1 MQITKEDFRAG
12 FESLLFEKYSRL
24 PQNCT
29 PSEIYIALAEYV
41 ADSTSDLEVDTFKR
55 HFYRG
60 SKRVYYF
67 SMEFLIGPLL
77 DNYLLNLG
85 IRKAVADGL
94 WDMGISF
101 DEVCSC
107 EPDPALGNG
116 GLGRLAACF
125 LDSMAA
131 LDIAGT
137 GMGLRYKYG
146 LFRQR
151 IESGYQIEEPDNW
164 LKNGWPWE
172 TVKPSE
178 SVVVRFGGT
187 VDRYYEDGKL
197 KFNYSGYEKVKAVPY
212 DVPIIGF
219 GGETVNQLRLW
230 RAQPEDDIVDLEA
243 FDRGD
248 YSAGLRSQSNA
259 EALTYFLYPN
269 DTHESGRVLRL
280 KQEYFLVCAGISNI
294 MRTYRDEYGD
304 DRWGELGQ
312 HVSIHI
318 NDTHPALCV
327 PELMRVLMD
336 EKGMEWDD
344 AWKTTCE
351 VMSFT
356 NHTVLPEALE
366 KWPQDS
372 IKQLLPR
379 VYMIIE
385 EIDRRWQQELRSRGE
400 DFGRV
405 HRSTAILWGG
415 EARMADLSI
424 IGSHSVNG
432 VAGLHSEILK
442 NDLFRDFARIHPE
455 KFNNKT
461 NGISHRRFLIQS
473 NPDLT
478 ELITE
483 AIGPGWITGFEK
495 LAELKQYSDD
505 HVFIDKLLAVKRV
518 NKLRLSAYIGDAEHI
533 LVDPDSV
540 FDVQVKRIHAY
551 KRQLMNAFKVLD
563 LYMRLKED
571 PHMEINPYTFI
582 FAGKAAP
589 GYAFAKEV
597 IKFVCSIADMVNS
610 DKTVND
616 KIKVVFVENFRI
628 SNAQLI
634 YPAADIGEQIS
645 TAGKEASGTGNMKF
659 MMNGAICLGTLDGAN
674 IEIRDLAGAENFQ
687 LFGMTAEEVAQ
698 LRMSGGYDSQ
708 SFAESKPEIK
718 RLLDSLTGGFF
729 PAGTSFWGIHDAMIR
744 QNDEYF
750 VLRDFDSYKEAWLG
764 LDKIYSDRQRFGRM
778 SLANI
783 AGSAFFS
790 SDRTIRE
797 YAEDIWHI

>member
-1 MQITKEDFRAG
+1 MFTDKESFLSEFDDTARKLYGKTARALSIG
-12 FESLLFEKYSRL
+12 EQY
-24 PQNCT
+24 T
-29 PSEIYIALAEYV
+29 ALAHLTAGYAAKLRAATERRRAE
-41 ADSTSDLEVDTFKR
+41 ADRRK
-55 HFYRG
+55 
-60 SKRVYYF
+60 VYYF

-85 IRKAVADGL
+85 IRKEVADGL
-94 WDMGISF
+94 WDMGISL

-172 TVKPSE
+172 TVMPSE

-187 VDRYYEDGKL
+187 VDRYFEDGKL
-197 KFNYSGYEKVKAVPY
+197 KFNYSGYDKVKAVPY
-212 DVPIIGF
+212 DVPVIGF

-294 MRTYRDEYGD
+294 IRTYRDEYGD

-318 NDTHPALCV
+318 NDTHPALCI

-473 NPDLT
+473 NPHLT

-483 AIGPGWITGFEK
+483 AIGPGWITDFEK

-571 PHMEINPYTFI
+571 PHMDINPYTFI

-597 IKFVCSIADMVNS
+597 IKFICSIADMVNS
-610 DKTVND
+610 DPTVSD

-674 IEIRDLAGAENFQ
+674 VEIRELAGAENFQ
-687 LFGMTAEEVAQ
+687 LFGMRAEEVAQ

-729 PAGTSFWGIHDAMIR
+729 PQGTSFWGIYDAMIG

-750 VLRDFDSYKEAWLG
+750 VLRDFDSYRQAWLD
-764 LDKIYSDRQRFGRM
+764 LDRIYSDRQRFGRM